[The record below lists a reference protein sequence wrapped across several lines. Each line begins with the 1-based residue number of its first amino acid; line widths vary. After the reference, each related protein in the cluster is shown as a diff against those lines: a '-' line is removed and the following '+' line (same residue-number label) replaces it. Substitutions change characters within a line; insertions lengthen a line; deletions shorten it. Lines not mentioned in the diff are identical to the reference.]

1 MAQPDLF
8 STDEHEKLAR
18 DFRATLKE
26 LRDVKAALDEHSI
39 VAITDPS
46 GKITYVND
54 KFCALSKYPR
64 DELLGQDHRIIN
76 SAHHPKDFFR
86 TLWATISGGR
96 VWRGEIRNRAR
107 DGTFYWVDTTI
118 YPFVDEAGKP
128 TKYVAIRTDITKR
141 KADEAERKRLEL
153 EILAISERE
162 RHAIGADLHDN
173 LGQQLTAL
181 ELMCAGLKADAAPHP
196 ALARGLDRM
205 GKLLREAIAQTRFLA
220 RGLVPVA
227 PRPDALQDELAE
239 LAHRTHALGR
249 VKCVF
254 ECPKP
259 VAIEDAF
266 VAGHLYRIAQEAM
279 NNAVKHAR
287 AHRITLRL
295 AEQDGALVLEI
306 TDNGRGLPKSGR
318 KARGVGLGVMRHRAS
333 VIGAELAIATGLRG
347 GVTVTCRLPLKQ

>member
-1 MAQPDLF
+1 MASPDPF
-8 STDEHEKLAR
+8 STEEHDKLER
-18 DFRATLKE
+18 DFHAALRE

-54 KFCALSKYPR
+54 KFCALSKYSR
-64 DELLGQDHRIIN
+64 EDLLGQDHRIIN
-76 SAHHPKDFFR
+76 SSYHSKDFFR
-86 TLWATISGGR
+86 TLWTTISNGR

-118 YPFVDEAGKP
+118 YPFVGDTGKP
-128 TKYVAIRTDITKR
+128 RKYVAIRTDITKR
-141 KADEAERKRLEL
+141 KADDDERMRLEF

-181 ELMCAGLKADAAPHP
+181 ELMCAGLKGDAATHP

-220 RGLVPVA
+220 RGLVPVS
-227 PRPDALQDELAE
+227 PRPDALQDELTE

-249 VKCVF
+249 VKCVLD
-254 ECPKP
+254 CPHP
-259 VAIEDAF
+259 VAVADPFA
-266 VAGHLYRIAQEAM
+266 AGHLFRIAQEAM

-287 AHRITLRL
+287 ARSVTLRL
-295 AEQDGALVLEI
+295 TQDTGRLVLEI
-306 TDNGRGLPKSGR
+306 DDDGRGLSTAARKSTGR
-318 KARGVGLGVMRHRAS
+318 GLGIMRHRAS
-333 VIGAELAIATGLRG
+333 VIGADLVIGTGRNG
-347 GVTVTCRLPLKQ
+347 GVKISCRLPLAK